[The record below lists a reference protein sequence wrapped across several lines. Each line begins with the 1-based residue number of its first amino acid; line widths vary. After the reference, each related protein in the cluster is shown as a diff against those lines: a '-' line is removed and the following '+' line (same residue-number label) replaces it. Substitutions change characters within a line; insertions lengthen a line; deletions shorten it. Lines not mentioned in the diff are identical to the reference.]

1 MAAIFQW
8 RLLPSESHTV
18 TIDGGI
24 HVFPLVLAMAEEDSD
39 TEYIHAVYMQ
49 YSSLMLAI
57 ARRFVQTKYDQ
68 EEVISDAIVALI
80 KNSATLR
87 TLQGGRRRKEFE

>member
-1 MAAIFQW
+1 M
-8 RLLPSESHTV
+8 
-18 TIDGGI
+18 
-24 HVFPLVLAMAEEDSD
+24 FPLVLAMAEEDSD

-68 EEVISDAIVALI
+68 EEVISDAIVSLI

-87 TLQGGRRRKEFE
+87 TLQGDKLPAYIATTVKKIKRETTWLSKTRLSVDVYR